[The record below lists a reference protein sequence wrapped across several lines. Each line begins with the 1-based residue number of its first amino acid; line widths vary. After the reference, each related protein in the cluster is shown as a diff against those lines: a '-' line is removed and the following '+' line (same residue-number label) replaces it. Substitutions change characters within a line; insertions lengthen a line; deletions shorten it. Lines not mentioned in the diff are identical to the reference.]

1 MGLEKIITGNGDG
14 VERAAR
20 DVALN
25 LRIGWM
31 GGGEGWR
38 RVRGKGYQQSSAVA
52 NGWGG
57 ENKAAMEAR
66 MQLADGLLI
75 LSRGENM
82 DRINHYRQLALKHRR
97 KLLHVDLSHRS
108 MTDGAGLICSWIAIQ
123 HLSILQVT
131 GPDEAVAPGIY
142 QQTKRVLTLALI
154 ESIVGLEVD
163 ESPYDLSSI
172 SVIKNGKK
180 IPDSVD
186 AAVDE
191 LIEDMSL
198 RERVV
203 IARLAEDELVHLKMT
218 LGIIIQEKLRYW
230 MGSEIFRKACLA
242 RSKIPVWDDYAV
254 ACSIL
259 KIVRHKLV
267 RTHCLRRI
275 K

>member
-38 RVRGKGYQQSSAVA
+38 RVRSKGYQHGSAVA
-52 NGWGG
+52 GGWGG
-57 ENKAAMEAR
+57 ESKATMEAR

-108 MTDGAGLICSWIAIQ
+108 MTEGAGLICSWIAIQ
-123 HLSILQVT
+123 HLSALQVT
-131 GPDEAVAPGIY
+131 GPDETIAPGIY

-163 ESPYDLSSI
+163 DSPYDLKTAT
-172 SVIKNGKK
+172 SVKRGNK
-180 IPDSVD
+180 IPASVGD
-186 AAVDE
+186 AADE

-198 RERVV
+198 KECVM
-203 IARLAEDELVHLKMT
+203 IARLAEDELVQLKMT
-218 LGIIIQEKLRYW
+218 LGIIIQDKLRYW
-230 MGSEIFRKACLA
+230 MSNESFRKRCLDGL
-242 RSKIPVWDDYAV
+242 KLTFWDDYAV
-254 ACSIL
+254 ACQIL
-259 KIVRHKLV
+259 KIIRYKLIQ
-267 RTHCLRRI
+267 THRLRLV